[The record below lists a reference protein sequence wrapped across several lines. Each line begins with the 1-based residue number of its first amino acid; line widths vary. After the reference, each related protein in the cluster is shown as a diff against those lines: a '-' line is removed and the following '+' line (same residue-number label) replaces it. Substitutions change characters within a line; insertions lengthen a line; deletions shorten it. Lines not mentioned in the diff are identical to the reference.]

1 MIVNMANTV
10 ITLLSLV
17 VCFVAAEGRKTL
29 KSKISAK
36 DEGLCK
42 SLIASQ
48 GYKCEEHKVTTTD
61 GYILSLQR
69 MPQGRSGR
77 KADKPPVLLQHGIL
91 TDAVPWIF
99 NSPDQSLAFI
109 LADNGFDVWLANA
122 RGTKYSRGH
131 TSLNPNT
138 PNYWDWSFD
147 ELAANDLPA
156 SIEYVFKNTGQKLH
170 YVGHSL
176 GTLSVLAPLS
186 QGKLV
191 NWLRSAALLCPI
203 AHLNQIPSKAMALAA
218 NFFLADVVYWL
229 GIREFIHNGQYAT
242 KLLARICSFPGMNC
256 TDVMPLF
263 TGNNCC
269 INSSKI
275 VQYLDNEPQSTSTRN
290 LIHLSQL
297 TRSGK
302 VSMYDYGNPL
312 ENMAHYGNISP
323 PLYDMKSIPKDF
335 PLFLAHGGED
345 ILSDVKD
352 MNVLLEELKDHNWSK
367 LTVLFRKEY
376 AHNDFIFGVNA
387 KQVVYDPMMAF
398 LTLNSS

>member
-1 MIVNMANTV
+1 MIVNMANTT
-10 ITLLSLV
+10 ITLLFLV

-29 KSKISAK
+29 NSKISGK

-42 SLIASQ
+42 SWIASQ

-69 MPQGRSGR
+69 MPQGRSGM
-77 KADKPPVLLQHGIL
+77 KADKPPVLLQHGVL
-91 TDAVPWIF
+91 MDAVAWTL

-131 TSLNPNT
+131 TSLNPDT
-138 PNYWDWSFD
+138 LNYWDWSFD

-186 QGKLV
+186 QAKLV
-191 NWLRSAALLCPI
+191 NWLRSAALLSPI
-203 AHLNQIPSKAMALAA
+203 AHLNQIPSMAVQLAA
-218 NFFLADVVYWL
+218 NFFLADVAYWL
-229 GIREFIHNGQYAT
+229 GIYEFIHDG
-242 KLLARICSFPGMNC
+242 FPGMNC
-256 TDVMPLF
+256 TDLMALT

-269 INSSKI
+269 VNSSKI
-275 VQYLDNEPQSTSTRN
+275 VQYFDNVPQSTSTRN

-302 VSMYDYGNPL
+302 VSMYDYGNPQ
-312 ENMAHYGNISP
+312 ENMAHYGNIGP

-335 PLFLAHGGED
+335 LF
-345 ILSDVKD
+345 S
-352 MNVLLEELKDHNWSK
+352 LLMEGKTFYL
-367 LTVLFRKEY
+367 
-376 AHNDFIFGVNA
+376 
-387 KQVVYDPMMAF
+387 M
-398 LTLNSS
+398 